1 MSSGPTN
8 GNGRDVTGAP
18 PQPTVM
24 LTGGD
29 GPRLRSV
36 AAALF
41 GERAGA
47 GDGAVVVTT
56 TTPPA
61 DLLASLT
68 RNGHALDASKVA
80 VVDLRAEAEPAV
92 DAGYS
97 TGVAA
102 DADAPTV
109 DDAVSSALSGLAD
122 DGLGRRHVLYDTL
135 ATGGDVVDEATAY
148 DRAYEVAMTVGA
160 EDGLALFTLDDT
172 GVEGE
177 AVEELAHLF
186 DVHVE
191 LRTAGDG
198 VELRWTGLLGASDG
212 WVSLEDL
219 DLATGAFR

>member
-1 MSSGPTN
+1 MSSGPTD
-8 GNGRDVTGAP
+8 GNGRDVTGPP

-56 TTPPA
+56 ATPPA
-61 DLLASLT
+61 DLLGALT
-68 RNGHALDASKVA
+68 RNGHALDPADLA
-80 VVDLRAEAEPAV
+80 VVDLRAGADPAV

-102 DADAPTV
+102 DADAPAV
-109 DDAVSSALSGLAD
+109 DEAVSSALSGLAD
-122 DGLGRRHVLYDTL
+122 DGIGRRHVLYDAL
-135 ATGGDVVDEATAY
+135 ATGRDVVDEATAY

-160 EDGLALFTLDDT
+160 EDGLGLFTLEDT
-172 GVEGE
+172 GVAGE
-177 AVEELAHLF
+177 AVAELAHLF

-191 LRTAGDG
+191 LRAAGDG
-198 VELRWTGLLGASDG
+198 TELRWTGLLGASDG
-212 WVSLEDL
+212 WVPLADV